1 MIILRFYHQES
12 DLQAH
17 YVALLMQTMA
27 GSVEVQALSSLT
39 EVRKALDTQHYDILH
54 IHGCWSIQYAK
65 AATQAHRLG
74 TRVVISPH
82 GELEPWILKNRQ
94 WQEKMPKTLLY
105 QRQTIQEAYVVI
117 AMGSMERE
125 SLEKLGWNPR
135 IETIRNAVIT
145 HSITPSEMTRQLLTV
160 YQKVMD
166 SDVFNLM
173 SEQAREALFLL
184 LKAAVSGNP
193 HWLQGQTVPQLTAEE
208 WRQLLIYAR
217 HERLEHLLKRGI
229 HVLGM
234 KEPMTDVSQVQSYFP
249 TGYQPVRTIT
259 ETIGN
264 KFATENDRLLATFKY
279 LHRLNTSEH
288 LAMAHILE
296 LDREIREHDIDE
308 ELLKDTLE
316 DARLLTFASR
326 LMGVLES
333 LTQLEEGLMPVPAI
347 HDRQTEKMEDII
359 TNHLKI

>member
-1 MIILRFYHQES
+1 MRILHFYHQES

-39 EVRKALDTQHYDILH
+39 EVRKALDTQHFDILH

-173 SEQAREALFLL
+173 SQQARDALFLL

-208 WRQLLIYAR
+208 WRQLL
-217 HERLEHLLKRGI
+217 
-229 HVLGM
+229 

-288 LAMAHILE
+288 LAMAHLLE